1 MKYINYNEKHLLLY
15 ITIIKKLIFIIF
27 IFFFCIINN
36 YNLISIKYNYLFQK
50 KNNFNKIRLG
60 IFTNSLKNGGTERQT
75 SLLLNYFNKIKIF
88 ELFLFTRKE
97 KEKNE
102 YIIDKNIPRFIIK
115 KNLTEILIRQKINI
129 LIYQTYNINEI
140 NELNKLKNIKT
151 IFINRSCFLH
161 WIYYKFYS
169 FYKIVY
175 NAYKNSKYIISLIK
189 FENDYL
195 FKKWGIN
202 SILMNNFIPFD
213 YNKVIPSDLSSKTIL
228 MIGRGSDKIKRFNL
242 GIKSM
247 KYIINEIPECEMK
260 IISELSGIV
269 DLKNLIKNLN
279 LQNSI
284 KFVGYKSNPQ
294 TYYKNASLHIFP
306 TLVEA
311 FPNVLSE
318 TLTYGIPNILI
329 GLDYISASKGG
340 TIIIYEDSPISLAK
354 IAIKILTNYRYR
366 KYLGKEA
373 RKNIKK
379 FNNQMLLNKWIK
391 LILSIYKG
399 EKYYEKLRNKE
410 KKIKEEEALKIMENQ
425 IKLLKSREKR
435 FENITINDIEN
446 FTFMEN
452 LK

>member
-1 MKYINYNEKHLLLY
+1 MKYINYKENHLLLY
-15 ITIIKKLIFIIF
+15 IRIIKKSIFIIF
-27 IFFFCIINN
+27 IFFFCIINY
-36 YNLISIKYNYLFQK
+36 YNLISYNYNYLFQK
-50 KNNFNKIRLG
+50 DKNFNKIRLG
-60 IFTNSLKNGGTERQT
+60 IFANSLKNGGTERQT
-75 SLLLNYFNKIKIF
+75 SLLLNYFNKVKIF
-88 ELFLFTRKE
+88 ELFLFTKKE

-102 YIIDKNIPRFIIK
+102 YIIDENIPRFIIK
-115 KNLTEILIRQKINI
+115 NNFTEILIRQNINI
-129 LIYQTYNINEI
+129 LIYQTYDVKDIKK
-140 NELNKLKNIKT
+140 LNKLKNIKT

-161 WIYYKFYS
+161 WIYYKYYF
-169 FYKIVY
+169 FYKSVY
-175 NAYKNSKYIISLIK
+175 KAYKNSKYVISLIK

-213 YNKVIPSDLSSKTIL
+213 YNSIIPSDLSSKTIL

-247 KYIINEIPECEMK
+247 KYIVNEIPECKMK
-260 IISELSGIV
+260 IISELSGIN
-269 DLKNLIKNLN
+269 DLKNLTNNLN
-279 LQNSI
+279 LQNNI
-284 KFVGYKSNPQ
+284 IFAGYKSNPE

-318 TLTYGIPNILI
+318 TLVYGIPNILI
-329 GLDYISASKGG
+329 GLDYVSASKGG
-340 TIIIYEDSPISLAK
+340 TIIIYDDSPISIAK
-354 IAIKILTNYRYR
+354 IAVKILTNWRYR

-379 FNNQMLLNKWIK
+379 FNNQMLLNKWIN
-391 LILSIYKG
+391 LIISIYKG
-399 EKYYEKLRNKE
+399 EKYYEKFRNKE
-410 KKIKEEEALKIMENQ
+410 KKIKKENALKIIENQ
-425 IKLLKSREKR
+425 IKLLKLRVKK